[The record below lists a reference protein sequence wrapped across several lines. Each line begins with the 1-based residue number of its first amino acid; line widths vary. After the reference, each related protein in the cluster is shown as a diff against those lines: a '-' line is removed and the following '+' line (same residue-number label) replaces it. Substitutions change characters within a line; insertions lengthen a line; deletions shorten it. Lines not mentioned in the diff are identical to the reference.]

1 MPETRKVNGKPLTA
15 DITLTASD
23 VDAYAKSETY
33 TKTQTGNAI
42 SAAVEDAKTV
52 LRLEMAEI
60 DGGGGGSD
68 GSTEAFYAMEAEKA
82 HGYTKGGAIDKKFT
96 EILRRLSALENN

>member
-1 MPETRKVNGKPLTA
+1 MRLLA

-60 DGGGGGSD
+60 DGGGGSD